1 MAIFK
6 YKTKQR
12 EAILNYLRQN
22 HEPMTG
28 MQLATVLAKKNLQAS
43 LTTCY
48 RHLEAL
54 YHEGLVEKY
63 FLPNEKSAYYRYV
76 PEQENIE
83 VHFHLKCT
91 ACGRLEHMTCDRTVE
106 ITQHIFNEHG
116 FQVDFEMTFI
126 YGLCKYCQSR
136 RTEK

>member
-28 MQLATVLAKKNLQAS
+28 MQLAAVLAKKKFTGQFDYLLS
-43 LTTCY
+43 SSG
-48 RHLEAL
+48 
-54 YHEGLVEKY
+54 GLISWRTGREI